1 MPFDIQAL
9 WEGALAFYL
18 SINVLGA
25 VAGTVPGALVE
36 RKACATLERMHF
48 LMFFF
53 GGAAVL
59 GYLQFEIARSLAP
72 ENVTIANL
80 VLAVVAGLYLGNVAA
95 RRLRNAAKKPVLALL
110 IWVPVVN
117 VVFLA
122 ALALIPTAP
131 KKDRE
136 KATANGAGDAGL
148 ASGA

>member
-9 WEGALAFYL
+9 TDGVIAFYL

-25 VAGTVPGALVE
+25 LGGTMPGALVE
-36 RKACATLERMHF
+36 RKACATLERVHF

-53 GGAAVL
+53 GGAALL
-59 GYLQFEIARSLAP
+59 GYLQFEIDRSMAP
-72 ENVTIANL
+72 ENLTIANF

-117 VVFLA
+117 LVFLA

-131 KKDRE
+131 KKAKPLDS
-136 KATANGAGDAGL
+136 AQSDADAGL
-148 ASGA
+148 AQRS